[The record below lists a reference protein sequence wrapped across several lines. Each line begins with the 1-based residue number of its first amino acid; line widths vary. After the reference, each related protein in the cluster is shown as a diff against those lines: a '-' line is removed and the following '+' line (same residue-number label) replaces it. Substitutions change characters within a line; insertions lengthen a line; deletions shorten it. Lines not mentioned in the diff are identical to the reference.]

1 MMKPVILMGKGPSAR
16 PIEVS
21 DKYVVGALN
30 SAILFCDRID
40 YFFLQDIETLDNVSP
55 DDIERIDTAVVPAH
69 PYKNHLQHP
78 SLTFA
83 NLIAGLPGIRNF
95 SVYQNPLEVSGIE
108 QIPGLPYF
116 PFIRSG
122 GDAAVQW
129 LLEAGHREFIFVGI
143 DPDGGYHRK
152 VEENSAPLDQTK
164 RIQICCPNCDHD
176 FAADITLGHSSGSPN
191 PPQWYKMQY
200 QSMISKIM
208 KAGGTFRHLGPQ
220 EELEPRLSPQPVLSA
235 M

>member
-1 MMKPVILMGKGPSAR
+1 MMKPVILIGKGPSAR
-16 PIEVS
+16 HIQVS
-21 DKYVVGALN
+21 DQYVVGALN
-30 SAILFCDRID
+30 SAILFSDRID
-40 YFFLQDIETLDNVSP
+40 YFFLQDIETLDNVS
-55 DDIERIDTAVVPAH
+55 DEDIGRIGTAVVPAH
-69 PYKNHLQHP
+69 PYEDHVQRS

-83 NLIAGLPGIRNF
+83 NLIAGLPGIKNF
-95 SVYQNPLEVSGIE
+95 SVYQNPLEVDGIE
-108 QIPGLPYF
+108 PIPGLPYY

-164 RIQICCPNCDHD
+164 RLQICCPKCDHH
-176 FAADITLGHSSGSPN
+176 FEADITLGHSSGSPN

-208 KAGGTFRHLGPQ
+208 KAGGTFRHLGPE
-220 EELEPRLSPQPVLSA
+220 EELEYSLSAQPVLSA
-235 M
+235 I